1 MDIKSVKQIVP
12 SPLLP
17 PLPNGGRRELSED
30 GKTLVVFIP
39 MQLKRSRARTQIIL
53 PPEVET
59 LPPPPDETLV
69 RLVAKAHRWLKLL
82 ESGQFKTIKALA
94 EKENVDNSYLS
105 KVLRLTLLAPDI
117 VRAILDGR
125 QPAVMTWRELRK
137 PFPLLWTEQ
146 RKLWGIPEPS

>member
-1 MDIKSVKQIVP
+1 MSMKAVKQMVP

-17 PLPNGGRRELSED
+17 PLANGETREWRED
-30 GKTLVVFIP
+30 GNILVVHIP
-39 MQLKRSRARTQIIL
+39 MQLKRSRARTQITL
-53 PPEVET
+53 PPGMET
-59 LPPPPDETLV
+59 APPPDETLAK
-69 RLVAKAHRWLKLL
+69 LVAKAHRWLKLI
-82 ESGQFKTIKALA
+82 ESGQFKTMKALA

-146 RKLWGIPEPS
+146 RKLWGIPEPT